1 MASIEERLQIK
12 REPLDKW
19 SIREQLCLAV
29 ARNSDQNLTSVSRAL
44 KPFGEPNRPPDWFHQ
59 KNCAAQYGALL
70 ANVETPKRKKRTS
83 GGEVTIETPAEAI
96 LRKLLNERKAELK
109 RLLAEEK
116 AEYHKLQRDKAL
128 LQSGNVTE
136 EQLDIWCK
144 EIDEEEQKKEQEAIA
159 HEQWLRERELR
170 KQEIER
176 AWRPV
181 KPTHPPI
188 ITGQK
193 RKNSETIDGAA
204 ENENLEEPK
213 VTPVQEPAKPALSP
227 LLTSLL
233 KSPSQVPNVT
243 TSSILH
249 SAITNQRP
257 TSTNTNTSPM
267 IASLLNS
274 STGVTTVSPGLQ
286 QLVSSAIGQEP
297 TVEEIETSQQ
307 NIPTNDILDDANLQ
321 ILKIDDLASSILI
334 QNGPL
339 PEMKNDV
346 DVIISDLIENAHDI
360 VADPEQHL
368 QLDGNGD
375 INLNLELEDF
385 EENETDI
392 KEEPKESEKQ
402 PEKPAPTVDPFEFQE
417 EPEVFER
424 TKPPCSN
431 KSIEGCKSTSN
442 QFNDDP
448 AQALEE
454 IDANDSKILVSSKFS
469 ANELELGR
477 KEEPVDDPTKK
488 EKNPIPGS
496 VEIVEVVVMEEE
508 DLDKELNKSQ
518 IEDIVHSVKVET
530 QAEVE
535 QVKEEI
541 ETKEETESKVF
552 EDLPKSPEKVKEILP
567 EEIDKKEPETM
578 LDVPTSS
585 ETNTIATEFNE
596 ELYDDINMEVKV
608 DKSGKAKRDYSRTKK
623 KDEKEFDVLL
633 AIEKAH
639 RDESESV
646 EESFSDRDYSELER
660 KDVKSRIKSENERSN
675 SPWTEE
681 EDASTLRTRRRLSTP
696 ATPIDSVPNSPVS
709 SIYYYDDDREYRNW
723 KKSVML
729 VYSRLAANKYAS
741 LFSKPITDDQ
751 APGYHGVVFRP
762 MDLLTIRKNI
772 ENGVIRTTQEFQRDV
787 LLMFNNAIMYNK
799 TNDTVYNMARQMQ
812 QESVQQI
819 QILLQAQSQA
829 DTPVRRETRTSEPG
843 LKRKRVNEENTR
855 NKKRKED

>member
-44 KPFGEPNRPPDWFHQ
+44 KPFGEPNRPADWFHQ

-70 ANVETPKRKKRTS
+70 ANVETPKRKKRTP
-83 GGEVTIETPAEAI
+83 GGEVAIETPAEAI

-109 RLLAEEK
+109 KLLADEK
-116 AEYHKLQRDKAL
+116 AEYQKLQRDKAL
-128 LQSGNVTE
+128 LQTGNVSE

-144 EIDEEEQKKEQEAIA
+144 EIDEEEQRKEQEAAA

-181 KPTHPPI
+181 KPAPVA
-188 ITGQK
+188 GQK
-193 RKNSETIDGAA
+193 RKNSETIDGPV
-204 ENENLEEPK
+204 ENENTEEHK
-213 VTPVQEPAKPALSP
+213 VTNVQEPPKPALSP

-233 KSPSQVPNVT
+233 KSPSQVPNVA

-257 TSTNTNTSPM
+257 TTTTTSPM

-274 STGVTTVSPGLQ
+274 STGVTVSPGLQ

-297 TVEEIETSQQ
+297 TGEEIEASQIETTQQ
-307 NIPTNDILDDANLQ
+307 NVPSNDILDDANLQ
-321 ILKIDDLASSILI
+321 ILKIVDLANSILI

-385 EENETDI
+385 EENETEV
-392 KEEPKESEKQ
+392 KEEQTESDKPIEKSV
-402 PEKPAPTVDPFEFQE
+402 PTVDPFEFQE
-417 EPEVFER
+417 DPEVFEPSKPVA
-424 TKPPCSN
+424 TKS
-431 KSIEGCKSTSN
+431 SDGCKTVS
-442 QFNDDP
+442 QFNEDE
-448 AQALEE
+448 QQQVVEE
-454 IDANDSKILVSSKFS
+454 IVPDENKDLGQITLATK
-469 ANELELGR
+469 NET
-477 KEEPVDDPTKK
+477 EETKGDVEEVAKK
-488 EKNPIPGS
+488 EKNTVPGS
-496 VEIVEVVVMEEE
+496 VEIVEVVVMEDE
-508 DLDKELNKSQ
+508 DIDKELNKSQ
-518 IEDIVHSVKVET
+518 IENIVHSVKVEK
-530 QAEVE
+530 
-535 QVKEEI
+535 KEEP
-541 ETKEETESKVF
+541 EGEKVDVSEPKVETESKVF
-552 EDLPKSPEKVKEILP
+552 EDPPKSPVKEK
-567 EEIDKKEPETM
+567 EESSEESVKKEFDSN
-578 LDVPTSS
+578 LDVPNST
-585 ETNTIATEFNE
+585 EANTIASTDFSE

-633 AIEKAH
+633 AIEKSH
-639 RDESESV
+639 RDDNELV
-646 EESFSDRDYSELER
+646 EETFSDRDYSELDR
-660 KDVKSRIKSENERSN
+660 KDNKSKIKSENERSN

-681 EDASTLRTRRRLSTP
+681 EDVSNLRTRRRLSTP

-709 SIYYYDDDREYRNW
+709 SIYYYDDDREHRIW

-729 VYSRLAANKYAS
+729 VYNRLAANKYAS
-741 LFSKPITDDQ
+741 LFTKPITDDQ
-751 APGYHGVVFRP
+751 APGYHSIVYRP
-762 MDLLTIRKNI
+762 MDLLTIRKHI
-772 ENGVIRTTQEFQRDV
+772 ESGVIRTTQEFQRDV

-812 QESVQQI
+812 QESMQQI
-819 QILLQAQSQA
+819 QILLQAQSQV
-829 DTPVRRETRTSEPG
+829 DTPARRETRTSEPG
-843 LKRKRVNEENTR
+843 SKRKRVNEDGVR
-855 NKKRKED
+855 SKKRKED

>member
-44 KPFGEPNRPPDWFHQ
+44 KPFGEPNRPADWFHQ

-70 ANVETPKRKKRTS
+70 ANVETPKRKKRTP
-83 GGEVTIETPAEAI
+83 GGEVAIETPAEAI

-109 RLLAEEK
+109 KLLADEK
-116 AEYHKLQRDKAL
+116 AEYQKLQRDKAL
-128 LQSGNVTE
+128 LQTGNVSE

-144 EIDEEEQKKEQEAIA
+144 EIDEEEQRKEQEATA

-181 KPTHPPI
+181 KPAPVA
-188 ITGQK
+188 GQK
-193 RKNSETIDGAA
+193 RKNSETIDGPV
-204 ENENLEEPK
+204 ENENTEEHK
-213 VTPVQEPAKPALSP
+213 VTNVQEPPKPALSP

-233 KSPSQVPNVT
+233 KSPSQVPNVA

-257 TSTNTNTSPM
+257 TTTTTSPM

-274 STGVTTVSPGLQ
+274 STGVTVSPGLQ

-297 TVEEIETSQQ
+297 TGEEIEASQIETTQQ
-307 NIPTNDILDDANLQ
+307 NVPSNDILDDANLQ
-321 ILKIDDLASSILI
+321 ILKIVDLANSILI

-385 EENETDI
+385 EENETEV
-392 KEEPKESEKQ
+392 KEEQTESDKPIEKSV
-402 PEKPAPTVDPFEFQE
+402 PTVDPFEFQE
-417 EPEVFER
+417 DPEVFEPSKPVA
-424 TKPPCSN
+424 TKS
-431 KSIEGCKSTSN
+431 SDGCKTVS
-442 QFNDDP
+442 QFNEDE
-448 AQALEE
+448 QQQVVEE
-454 IDANDSKILVSSKFS
+454 IVPDENKDLGQITLATK
-469 ANELELGR
+469 NET
-477 KEEPVDDPTKK
+477 EETKGDVDEVVKK
-488 EKNPIPGS
+488 EKNTVPGS
-496 VEIVEVVVMEEE
+496 VEIVEVVVMEDE
-508 DLDKELNKSQ
+508 DIDKELNKSQ
-518 IEDIVHSVKVET
+518 IENIVHSVKVEK
-530 QAEVE
+530 
-535 QVKEEI
+535 KEEP
-541 ETKEETESKVF
+541 EGEKVDVSEPKVETESKVF
-552 EDLPKSPEKVKEILP
+552 EDPPKSPVKEK
-567 EEIDKKEPETM
+567 EESSEESVKKEFDSN
-578 LDVPTSS
+578 LDVPNST
-585 ETNTIATEFNE
+585 EANTIASTDFSE

-633 AIEKAH
+633 AIEKSH
-639 RDESESV
+639 RDDNELV
-646 EESFSDRDYSELER
+646 EETFSDRDYSELDR
-660 KDVKSRIKSENERSN
+660 KDNKSKIKSENERSN

-681 EDASTLRTRRRLSTP
+681 EDVSNLRTRRRLSTP

-709 SIYYYDDDREYRNW
+709 SIYYYDDDREHRIW

-729 VYSRLAANKYAS
+729 VYNRLAANKYAS
-741 LFSKPITDDQ
+741 LFTKPITDDQ
-751 APGYHGVVFRP
+751 APGYHSIVYRP
-762 MDLLTIRKNI
+762 MDLLTIRKHI
-772 ENGVIRTTQEFQRDV
+772 ESGVIRTTQEFQRDV

-799 TNDTVYNMARQMQ
+799 THDTVYNMARQMQ
-812 QESVQQI
+812 QESMQQI
-819 QILLQAQSQA
+819 QILLQAQSQV
-829 DTPVRRETRTSEPG
+829 DTPARRETRTSEPG
-843 LKRKRVNEENTR
+843 SKRKRVNEDGVR
-855 NKKRKED
+855 SKKRKED

>member
-44 KPFGEPNRPPDWFHQ
+44 KPFGEPNRPTDWFHQ

-83 GGEVTIETPAEAI
+83 SVEVAIETPAEII

-109 RLLAEEK
+109 KLLAEEK
-116 AEYHKLQRDKAL
+116 AEYLKLQKDMTM
-128 LQSGNVTE
+128 LQSGNVKE

-144 EIDEEEQKKEQEAIA
+144 EIDEEEQRKEQEAMA

-181 KPTHPPI
+181 KPAPI
-188 ITGQK
+188 IGQK
-193 RKNSETIDGAA
+193 RKNSETIDGIMES
-204 ENENLEEPK
+204 ENSEEHK
-213 VTPVQEPAKPALSP
+213 ITTVQEPPKPALSP

-257 TSTNTNTSPM
+257 SSTNTSPM

-274 STGVTTVSPGLQ
+274 STGVTVSPGLQ

-297 TVEEIETSQQ
+297 NGEESENSQQ
-307 NIPTNDILDDANLQ
+307 NVPTNDILDDANLQ

-334 QNGPL
+334 HNGPL

-385 EENETDI
+385 EENETDV
-392 KEEPKESEKQ
+392 KEEPREEKP
-402 PEKPAPTVDPFEFQE
+402 PEKSLPSVDPFEFQE
-417 EPEVFER
+417 DPEVFEPS
-424 TKPPCSN
+424 KPPAPAC
-431 KSIEGCKSTSN
+431 KQAETCKSLDHHYN
-442 QFNDDP
+442 EEQQQP
-448 AQALEE
+448 AEE
-454 IDANDSKILVSSKFS
+454 IPPTEIRDIDEAKLVLNSETEETKNDPV
-469 ANELELGR
+469 EEVVR
-477 KEEPVDDPTKK
+477 KEKGAV
-488 EKNPIPGS
+488 PGS

-508 DLDKELNKSQ
+508 DIDKELNKSQ
-518 IEDIVHSVKVET
+518 IENIVHSVKIEK
-530 QAEVE
+530 
-535 QVKEEI
+535 KEEPEGEKLDI
-541 ETKEETESKVF
+541 VEPKSEPEAKVF
-552 EDLPKSPEKVKEILP
+552 EDPPKSPEKDKEILTTVT
-567 EEIDKKEPETM
+567 EKKETETT
-578 LDVPTSS
+578 LDVPNST
-585 ETNTIATEFNE
+585 ETTTITPDFNE

-633 AIEKAH
+633 AIEKANH
-639 RDESESV
+639 RDDGELV
-646 EESFSDRDYSELER
+646 EESFSDRDYNELDR
-660 KDVKSRIKSENERSN
+660 KD
-675 SPWTEE
+675 
-681 EDASTLRTRRRLSTP
+681 
-696 ATPIDSVPNSPVS
+696 
-709 SIYYYDDDREYRNW
+709 
-723 KKSVML
+723 
-729 VYSRLAANKYAS
+729 
-741 LFSKPITDDQ
+741 
-751 APGYHGVVFRP
+751 
-762 MDLLTIRKNI
+762 
-772 ENGVIRTTQEFQRDV
+772 
-787 LLMFNNAIMYNK
+787 
-799 TNDTVYNMARQMQ
+799 
-812 QESVQQI
+812 
-819 QILLQAQSQA
+819 
-829 DTPVRRETRTSEPG
+829 
-843 LKRKRVNEENTR
+843 
-855 NKKRKED
+855 